1 MKKLKFS
8 LMVLPL
14 ILSGVLPNIEAKET
28 NQDVNLNNNLSASEV
43 NNFVKDKEG
52 YYDLMNEKT
61 LENLYPE
68 VFSDEELQKAEKE
81 KYDKIEKADIV
92 KIYFTPKGQDFN
104 PKGKDTKQLSL
115 IGVQY
120 VDWQTQEGTVDY
132 FIFLPKRNVDLAE
145 AQVGAVYHA
154 FNTLEEGNKISF
166 NDGKYAATPFSLS
179 VNKKIIGKDLK
190 EETKFKVNPSQ
201 TRTFIRVSYQV
212 TKKDDA
218 LSQVFYADEYGTG
231 LTIVNWFVTS
241 VDADFH
247 FVDDSSYRKL
257 TNQKLSSPL
266 KERSEKD
273 KNSFSNEPFKKL
285 DLKDMLDI
293 VKTDKAFFGNN
304 PVYKARFSTPLLSY
318 QEDKRKSIKRP
329 TLEELKAKTIP
340 GYIYCD
346 NDIDK
351 PKTKE
356 FKKDDA
362 TTKEKGNHYLT
373 YGYDKD
379 RNMLTTKHY
388 YITYRAIPTEL
399 VACQFKEDKKTPL
412 ENTFDL
418 YRIEDNKEVLVKS
431 AIKPNYSRASE
442 KEDTINSIE
451 EMMKKTTINDQGYY
465 ETNNLLYLEPGKYVL
480 KAKNLKEPYYN
491 EKEEQEFT
499 VGLLDSND
507 KKTRITVDFNASLKH
522 KVNYDFKS
530 GSEKNLPEK
539 VTSLLPKDEKTYKK
553 GEKVQAKEPNQKQ
566 IEVSD
571 GKWEFVGYD
580 KKEQTVADK
589 DLTFTGTWK
598 FIKNLKVNYEFKSE
612 DGKNLPDEI
621 INLLPKDEKTY
632 KKGEKITPAEPT
644 KKEILVEGGKWT
656 FLGYDT
662 KEQTLEDKDLT
673 FTGTWKFTSIKP
685 LSILNEA
692 PQLEVA
698 DKEIMVG
705 EALDLRTLI
714 IKATDKE
721 DGDLKDKV
729 VIDKG
734 GFNNNKV
741 GTYKITYK
749 VADSKGAVATKQAT
763 VKVKQPQ
770 MTLNEAPQLEV
781 ADKEIM
787 VGETLDLR
795 TLIIKATDKED
806 GDLKDKVEINKGEF
820 NNNKVGT
827 YKITYKVA
835 DSKGASSTKQA
846 TVKVKQQQIELNE
859 APNLQVKDAE
869 ITVGETLNLKDLI
882 ISAKDK
888 EDGDLKD
895 KVVID
900 KGKFDNNKVG
910 TYKITYKVTD
920 SKGAT
925 TVKQGAVKVKDK
937 VKPAPKKPKPQV
949 PKPKQEKDVLNEQ
962 KTLPKTSSQT
972 PKSNKTLVTILTV
985 GLLTLAG
992 LTRRKRK

>member
-14 ILSGVLPNIEAKET
+14 ILSGVVPNIEAKET

-68 VFSDEELQKAEKE
+68 VFSDEELQKAEAE
-81 KYDKIEKADIV
+81 KDDKV
-92 KIYFTPKGQDFN
+92 KMYFTPKGQDFN
-104 PKGKDTKQLSL
+104 PKGKDTKQLTL
-115 IGVQY
+115 IGAQY

-166 NDGKYAATPFSLS
+166 NDGKYAETPFSLS
-179 VNKKIIGKDLK
+179 VNKKVLGENLK
-190 EETKFKVNPSQ
+190 EETKFKVNPEQ
-201 TRTFIRVSYQV
+201 TRAFIRVSYQV

-218 LSQVFYADEYGTG
+218 LSQVFYVDRYGEG
-231 LTIVNWFVTS
+231 NTIFKFFVTS

-257 TNQKLSSPL
+257 TSQKLSSPL

-304 PVYKARFSTPLLSY
+304 PVYGARFSIPLLSY
-318 QEDKRKSIKRP
+318 QEDKSSIKRP
-329 TLEELKAKTIP
+329 TLKELKAKTIP

-388 YITYRAIPTEL
+388 YITYRAIPTEI

-499 VGLLDSND
+499 VGLLDSSD
-507 KKTRITVDFNASLKH
+507 KKTRISIDFNASLKH
-522 KVNYDFKS
+522 KVNY
-530 GSEKNLPEK
+530 N
-539 VTSLLPKDEKTYKK
+539 
-553 GEKVQAKEPNQKQ
+553 
-566 IEVSD
+566 
-571 GKWEFVGYD
+571 
-580 KKEQTVADK
+580 
-589 DLTFTGTWK
+589 
-598 FIKNLKVNYEFKSE
+598 FKSE
-612 DGKNLPDEI
+612 DGKNLPVEVT
-621 INLLPKDEKTY
+621 NLLPKDEKTY
-632 KKGEKITPAEPT
+632 KKGEKITPVDPAQ
-644 KKEILVEGGKWT
+644 KEISVDGGKWT
-656 FLGYDT
+656 FLGYD
-662 KEQTLEDKDLT
+662 KKAQTVEDNDLT

-685 LSILNEA
+685 LS
-692 PQLEVA
+692 
-698 DKEIMVG
+698 
-705 EALDLRTLI
+705 
-714 IKATDKE
+714 
-721 DGDLKDKV
+721 
-729 VIDKG
+729 
-734 GFNNNKV
+734 
-741 GTYKITYK
+741 
-749 VADSKGAVATKQAT
+749 
-763 VKVKQPQ
+763 
-770 MTLNEAPQLEV
+770 TLNEAPQLEV

-787 VGETLDLR
+787 VGEPLDLK

-827 YKITYKVA
+827 YKITYKVT
-835 DSKGASSTKQA
+835 DSKGATTAKQA
-846 TVKVKQQQIELNE
+846 TVKVKQPQMTLNE
-859 APNLQVKDAE
+859 APQLEVADKE

-895 KVVID
+895 KVEIN
-900 KGKFDNNKVG
+900 KGEFNNNKVG

-920 SKGAT
+920 SKGAVAT
-925 TVKQGAVKVKDK
+925 KQATVKVKEK
-937 VKPAPKKPKPQV
+937 QKPQAPENKK
-949 PKPKQEKDVLNEQ
+949 PKPKQEKGVLNEQ
-962 KTLPKTSSQT
+962 KTLPKTSPQT
-972 PKSNKTLVTILTV
+972 PKSNKTLVTILAV
-985 GLLTLAG
+985 GLITLAG

>member
-1 MKKLKFS
+1 MKKIKS
-8 LMVLPL
+8 LLMILPL
-14 ILSGVLPNIEAKET
+14 VLTCIPYNVNAKET
-28 NQDVNLNNNLSASEV
+28 NQDVNLNNNLRESKV
-43 NNFVKDKEG
+43 NNFVKDEDG

-68 VFSDEELQKAEKE
+68 VFSDEELQKAEAE
-81 KYDKIEKADIV
+81 KDDKV
-92 KIYFTPKGQDFN
+92 KLYFTPKGKDFN

-115 IGVQY
+115 EGWRY

-132 FIFLPKRNVDLAE
+132 FIFLPKRNVGRAR

-166 NDGKYAATPFSLS
+166 NDGKYAETPFSLS
-179 VNKKIIGKDLK
+179 VNKKVLGENLK
-190 EETKFKVNPSQ
+190 EETKFKVNPKQ
-201 TRTFIRVSYQV
+201 TRAFIRVSYKV

-218 LSQVFYADEYGTG
+218 LSQVFYVDRYGEG
-231 LTIVNWFVTS
+231 NTIFKFFVTS

-257 TNQKLSSPL
+257 TSQKLSSPL

-304 PVYKARFSTPLLSY
+304 PVYGARFSIPLLSY
-318 QEDKRKSIKRP
+318 QEDKSSIKRP
-329 TLEELKAKTIP
+329 TLDKLKAKTIP

-399 VACQFKEDKKTPL
+399 VARQFKEDKKTPL

-418 YRIEDNKEVLVKS
+418 YRIEDNKEVLVKEN
-431 AIKPNYSRASE
+431 ITPNHNRVKE
-442 KEDTINSIE
+442 KEDTISDIE
-451 EMMKKTTINDQGYY
+451 KMMTKNTINDAGYY
-465 ETNNLLYLEPGKYVL
+465 ELNNLLYLEPGNYVL
-480 KAKNLKEPYYN
+480 KSKNLEKPYYN
-491 EKEEQEFT
+491 EKEEQQFT

-507 KKTRITVDFNASLKH
+507 KKTRIIVDFNASLKR
-522 KVNYDFKS
+522 KVSYN
-530 GSEKNLPEK
+530 
-539 VTSLLPKDEKTYKK
+539 
-553 GEKVQAKEPNQKQ
+553 
-566 IEVSD
+566 
-571 GKWEFVGYD
+571 
-580 KKEQTVADK
+580 
-589 DLTFTGTWK
+589 
-598 FIKNLKVNYEFKSE
+598 FKSE
-612 DGKNLPDEI
+612 DGKNLPVEVT
-621 INLLPKDEKTY
+621 NLLPKDEKTY
-632 KKGEKITPAEPT
+632 KKGEKITPKEP
-644 KKEILVEGGKWT
+644 KQKEIEVEGGKWE
-656 FLGYDT
+656 FVGYDK
-662 KEQTLEDKDLT
+662 KEQTVEDKDLT
-673 FTGTWKFTSIKP
+673 FTGTWKFNNIKP
-685 LSILNEA
+685 LSNLNES
-692 PQLEVA
+692 PQLEVS

-705 EALDLRTLI
+705 EDLDLKSLI

-721 DGDLKDKV
+721 NGDLKDKV

-734 GFNNNKV
+734 GFDNNKV
-741 GTYKITYK
+741 GIYEIIYKLT
-749 VADSKGAVATKQAT
+749 DFKGASVTKKAI

-770 MTLNEAPQLEV
+770 MELNEAPQLEV
-781 ADKEIM
+781 SDKEIM
-787 VGETLDLR
+787 VGEDLDLK
-795 TLIIKATDKED
+795 TLIIKAT
-806 GDLKDKVEINKGEF
+806 
-820 NNNKVGT
+820 
-827 YKITYKVA
+827 
-835 DSKGASSTKQA
+835 
-846 TVKVKQQQIELNE
+846 
-859 APNLQVKDAE
+859 
-869 ITVGETLNLKDLI
+869 
-882 ISAKDK
+882 DK

-920 SKGAT
+920 SKGASVT
-925 TVKQGAVKVKDK
+925 KKATVKVYEKN
-937 VKPAPKKPKPQV
+937 KKMK
-949 PKPKQEKDVLNEQ
+949 
-962 KTLPKTSSQT
+962 LPKTSI
-972 PKSNKTLVTILTV
+972 SNASILMPILSTISIIFLK
-985 GLLTLAG
+985 
-992 LTRRKRK
+992 KRKNK

>member
-1 MKKLKFS
+1 MKKIKS
-8 LMVLPL
+8 LLMILPL
-14 ILSGVLPNIEAKET
+14 VLTCIPYNVNAKET
-28 NQDVNLNNNLSASEV
+28 NQDVNLNNDLRESKV
-43 NNFVKDKEG
+43 NNFIKDEDG

-68 VFSDEELQKAEKE
+68 VFSDEELQEAEKE
-81 KYDKIEKADIV
+81 KDDKV
-92 KIYFTPKGQDFN
+92 KMYFTPKGKNFN

-132 FIFLPKRNVDLAE
+132 FIFLPKRNVDLTS

-166 NDGKYAATPFSLS
+166 NDGNYAETPFSLS

-201 TRTFIRVSYQV
+201 TRAFVRVSYQV

-218 LSQVFYADEYGTG
+218 LSQVFYVNRYGEG
-231 LTIVNWFVTS
+231 NTIFKFFVTS

-304 PVYKARFSTPLLSY
+304 PVYKARLSTPLLSY
-318 QEDKRKSIKRP
+318 QEDKSSIKRP

-399 VACQFKEDKKTPL
+399 VARQFKEDKKTPL

-418 YRIEDNKEVLVKS
+418 YRIEDNKEVLVKEN
-431 AIKPNYSRASE
+431 ITPNHNRVKE
-442 KEDTINSIE
+442 KEDTISDIE
-451 EMMKKTTINDQGYY
+451 KMMTKNTINDAGYY
-465 ETNNLLYLEPGKYVL
+465 ELNNLLYLEPGNYVL
-480 KAKNLKEPYYN
+480 KSKNLEKPYYN
-491 EKEEQEFT
+491 EKEEQQFT

-507 KKTRITVDFNASLKH
+507 KKTRIIVDFNASLKR
-522 KVNYDFKS
+522 KVSYN
-530 GSEKNLPEK
+530 
-539 VTSLLPKDEKTYKK
+539 
-553 GEKVQAKEPNQKQ
+553 
-566 IEVSD
+566 
-571 GKWEFVGYD
+571 
-580 KKEQTVADK
+580 
-589 DLTFTGTWK
+589 
-598 FIKNLKVNYEFKSE
+598 FKSE
-612 DGKNLPDEI
+612 DGKNLPVEVT
-621 INLLPKDEKTY
+621 NLLPKDEKTY
-632 KKGEKITPAEPT
+632 KKGEKITPKEP
-644 KKEILVEGGKWT
+644 KQKEIEVEGGKWE
-656 FLGYDT
+656 FVGYDK
-662 KEQTLEDKDLT
+662 KEQTVEDKDLT
-673 FTGTWKFTSIKP
+673 FTGTWKFNNIKP
-685 LSILNEA
+685 LSNLNESPQLEVSDKEIMVGEDLDLKSLIIKA
-692 PQLEVA
+692 TDKEDGDLKDKVVIDKGGFDNKKVGTYEIIYKLIDSKGATVTKKAIVKVKQPQIELNEVPQLEVA

-705 EALDLRTLI
+705 EDLDLKTLI

-734 GFNNNKV
+734 GFDNKKV
-741 GTYKITYK
+741 GTYEIIYK
-749 VADSKGAVATKQAT
+749 
-763 VKVKQPQ
+763 
-770 MTLNEAPQLEV
+770 L
-781 ADKEIM
+781 
-787 VGETLDLR
+787 
-795 TLIIKATDKED
+795 
-806 GDLKDKVEINKGEF
+806 
-820 NNNKVGT
+820 
-827 YKITYKVA
+827 
-835 DSKGASSTKQA
+835 
-846 TVKVKQQQIELNE
+846 
-859 APNLQVKDAE
+859 
-869 ITVGETLNLKDLI
+869 
-882 ISAKDK
+882 
-888 EDGDLKD
+888 
-895 KVVID
+895 
-900 KGKFDNNKVG
+900 
-910 TYKITYKVTD
+910 TD

-925 TVKQGAVKVKDK
+925 VTKKAIVKVYKKNKK
-937 VKPAPKKPKPQV
+937 VK
-949 PKPKQEKDVLNEQ
+949 
-962 KTLPKTSSQT
+962 LPKTSI
-972 PKSNKTLVTILTV
+972 SNTSILTPI
-985 GLLTLAG
+985 LSAISIMFLK
-992 LTRRKRK
+992 KRKNK